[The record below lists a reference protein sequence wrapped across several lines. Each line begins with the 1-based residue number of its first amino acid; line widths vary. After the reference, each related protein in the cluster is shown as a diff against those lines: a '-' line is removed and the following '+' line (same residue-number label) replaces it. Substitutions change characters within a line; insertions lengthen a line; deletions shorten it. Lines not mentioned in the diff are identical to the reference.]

1 MRYLFVVLM
10 LSVSVFMSGQTGQS
24 TEQIR
29 QRMAEIRRTTNW
41 DDPAAAAKAN
51 AEIKKLAV
59 QLGGGQPAV
68 SPGTGQAVKEEP
80 AKPGTFGIKPSD
92 ITTGNIVAIARR
104 FYTRSYKTLNP
115 ESKTQFDQHLK
126 EAQADEFTLQ
136 SVRKLSGIGGVLISM
151 GDDHNLACV
160 YLASAVT
167 AMPDDTLSI
176 NNFGAYLRIIDSIK
190 TSVPVLLYADKLYG
204 ESPIVLTQLGCSFL
218 ELGHEKEAES
228 YLKEALQ
235 YNPGFGQAH
244 TALCELYIRQGRLEE
259 ALLELFAGVKGMGA
273 SYSRASGNFS
283 YLQQQ
288 AEKAGENGNQSAR
301 EAFWDET
308 RNQIRPEDALAP
320 LVPTV
325 DRLKMPSFPNCFKV
339 SDWTEGGG
347 YAAAVQAYNRLI
359 NMIRKFTADFQQVHR
374 EQPALPPNAV
384 LRDYPN
390 ERFALDCITEFFFRE
405 SKKEADDFSESEE
418 NIRVEVSDEAE
429 AYFEKREAWTN
440 EFVSCAGGCGGDGYC
455 IEECHRVYCTKECP
469 AANIFNDNLQ
479 GHWEDYLGVFN
490 ETVDRQKEILD
501 DLYEFTAQWFSK
513 IESPYWSK
521 IYAYEIQRVALSVI
535 GNAYAAYTIPFIM
548 PMHNDCGTDCSVFA
562 NPYPV
567 PPEEVEEKEPEG
579 NECPEDK
586 KLNIGLLICS
596 IALDC
601 ESAEFG
607 CSAGAAVSIKRNF
620 KNKSTT
626 TFLGVGAEAGLGF
639 ARAEATA
646 GVTMTRHDNGDLDVG
661 VKGELTGTVGAGPAS
676 AGKNYEVNVTVMEGV
691 RTESKDVIG
700 IGF

>member
-1 MRYLFVVLM
+1 MRYLLVVLM
-10 LSVSVFMSGQTGQS
+10 LSVSVFMSGQSGQS
-24 TEQIR
+24 TEQVR

-59 QLGGGQPAV
+59 QLSGGQPAV
-68 SPGTGQAVKEEP
+68 SFSSGQAGKEESG
-80 AKPGTFGIKPSD
+80 KPETFSVKPSE
-92 ITTGNIVAIARR
+92 ITTVNIEAIAQR
-104 FYTRSYKTLNP
+104 FFNRSYKTLNAV
-115 ESKTQFDQHLK
+115 SKTQFDQHFK
-126 EAQADEFTLQ
+126 EAEADDFTLQ
-136 SVRKLSGIGGVLISM
+136 SVRKLTGIGGVLISM

-160 YLASAVT
+160 YLASAVK
-167 AMPDDTLSI
+167 AMPDDTLSV

-204 ESPIVLTQLGCSFL
+204 ESPIVLTQLGCSYL

-244 TALCELYIRQGRLEE
+244 TALCELYIQQGRLKE

-273 SYSRASGNFS
+273 SYSRASGNFN

-288 AEKAGENGNQSAR
+288 AEKAGENGNHSAK

-347 YAAAVQAYNRLI
+347 YAAAVQAYNRMV
-359 NMIRKFTADFQQVHR
+359 NMLRKFSGDLQQVHR
-374 EQPALPPNAV
+374 ELPALPPNAV

-390 ERFALDCITEFFFRE
+390 ERFALDCITEFFFKE
-405 SKKEADDFSESEE
+405 SKEEADNFSEEE
-418 NIRVEVSDEAE
+418 EAIRDEVSEEAE
-429 AYFEKREAWTN
+429 AYFEKREAYTKD
-440 EFVSCAGGCGGDGYC
+440 FVSCAEGCGGDGYC
-455 IEECHRVYCTKECP
+455 IENCHRVYCTEECP
-469 AANIFNDNLQ
+469 AANIFNNNLQ
-479 GHWEDYLGVFN
+479 GHWEDYLGEFN
-490 ETVDRQKEILD
+490 ETVDRQKEILN

-521 IYAYEIQRVALSVI
+521 IYAYEIQRVALSII
-535 GNAYAAYTIPFIM
+535 GNAYAAYTVPFIM

-562 NPYPV
+562 NPYPI
-567 PPEEVEEKEPEG
+567 PPEEVEEREPEG

-639 ARAEATA
+639 ARGEATA
-646 GVTMTRHDNGDLDVG
+646 GVTMTRHANGDLDVG
-661 VKGELTGTVGAGPAS
+661 VKGELTGTVGVGPGS
-676 AGKNYEVNVTVMEGV
+676 AGKNYELNVTVMEGV

>member
-1 MRYLFVVLM
+1 
-10 LSVSVFMSGQTGQS
+10 
-24 TEQIR
+24 
-29 QRMAEIRRTTNW
+29 MAEIRRTTNW

-68 SPGTGQAVKEEP
+68 SFSSGQAGKEEP
-80 AKPGTFGIKPSD
+80 VKPVTFAVKPSE
-92 ITTGNIVAIARR
+92 ITTGNIEAIALR
-104 FYTRSYKTLNP
+104 FFNRSYKTLNAI
-115 ESKTQFDQHLK
+115 SKAQFDQHLR
-126 EAQADEFTLQ
+126 EAEADEFTLQ
-136 SVRKLSGIGGVLISM
+136 SVRKLAGIGGVLISM

-160 YLASAVT
+160 YLAAAVK
-167 AMPDDTLSI
+167 AMPDDTLSV

-204 ESPIVLTQLGCSFL
+204 ESPIVLTQLGCSYL
-218 ELGHEKEAES
+218 ELGHGKEAES

-244 TALCELYIRQGRLEE
+244 TALCELYIQQGRLEE

-273 SYSRASGNFS
+273 SYSRASGNFN

-288 AEKAGENGNQSAR
+288 ADKAGENGNQSAK

-308 RNQIRPEDALAP
+308 RNQIKPEDALAP
-320 LVPTV
+320 LVPSV
-325 DRLKMPSFPNCFKV
+325 DRLKMPTFSNCHKV
-339 SDWTEGGG
+339 ADWMEGGG
-347 YAAAVQAYNRLI
+347 YVAAVQAYGRMHNLLV
-359 NMIRKFTADFQQVHR
+359 KFTKDFQQVHK
-374 EQPALPPNAV
+374 EMPALPPNAV

-390 ERFALDCITEFFFRE
+390 ERFALDCITEYFFRE
-405 SKKEADDFSESEE
+405 SEEAARDFDDAYD
-418 NIRVEVSDEAE
+418 NIMDEVDAETE
-429 AYFEKREAWTN
+429 AYLQHKEQYTKEYIQCV
-440 EFVSCAGGCGGDGYC
+440 EGCGGEPYC
-455 IEECHRVYCTKECP
+455 IEECHRVYCTRECP
-469 AANIFNDNLQ
+469 AANIYNNNLQ
-479 GHWEDYLGVFN
+479 GHWEDYLGRFN

-501 DLYEFTAQWFSK
+501 DLYEFSAQWFSK
-513 IESPYWSK
+513 IDSPYWSR

-535 GNAYAAYTIPFIM
+535 INVYAANERPFRWLA
-548 PMHNDCGTDCSVFA
+548 HNDCGTDCSAFA
-562 NPYPV
+562 NPAPA
-567 PPEEVEEKEPEG
+567 PPEDVEETEPEG

-626 TFLGVGAEAGLGF
+626 TFLGVGAEGGLGF

-676 AGKNYEVNVTVMEGV
+676 AGKNYEVNVTVMEGL